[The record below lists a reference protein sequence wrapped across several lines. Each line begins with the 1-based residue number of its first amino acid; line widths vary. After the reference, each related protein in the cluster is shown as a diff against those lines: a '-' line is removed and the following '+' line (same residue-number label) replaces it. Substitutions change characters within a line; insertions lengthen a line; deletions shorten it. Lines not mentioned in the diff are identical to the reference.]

1 VPASAPVF
9 DSQAEDA
16 ALRQFDTQDTA
27 VVVDDDDDD
36 FGVPPPPLPPMPP
49 RSHDHEAGSSS
60 ATPAAPPAID
70 PAIALILQSLTQQQA
85 HLAAEQTRLSERM
98 LSMFQTIQDRQDSLQ
113 QQLLQDRAESR
124 AFMALMLQHSG
135 VSVPTVQSAPPPPL
149 HAPVVPA
156 IQSGPPVPT
165 VGPSSPLRPV
175 TLAFTSPVL
184 SSVCPQPLVP
194 PASAV
199 TTTYVAV
206 SVTTSVPAASAARP
220 QSESVPAP
228 ASTADPGSETDS
240 DPPPAFALLPRPR
253 PDAPPP
259 PPPAS
264 DV

>member
-9 DSQAEDA
+9 DSQAADA
-16 ALRQFDTQDTA
+16 ALHQFEAQDA
-27 VVVDDDDDD
+27 AVVDDDDDD
-36 FGVPPPPLPPMPP
+36 DDFGIPPPPPPPMPP

-70 PAIALILQSLTQQQA
+70 PTIASILQTLTQQQA
-85 HLAAEQTRLSERM
+85 HLAAEQTRQAAAHQQLSERM

-135 VSVPTVQSAPPPPL
+135 VSVPPVQSAPPPPL
-149 HAPVVPA
+149 QAPVVPA
-156 IQSGPPVPT
+156 LQSGPPFPS
-165 VGPSSPLRPV
+165 VGPSPLRSV
-175 TLAFTSPVL
+175 TLAFTSLGL
-184 SSVCPQPLVP
+184 SSVCPQPPVP

-199 TTTYVAV
+199 TTTVVAV

-228 ASTADPGSETDS
+228 ASTADPGFETDS
-240 DPPPAFALLPRPR
+240 DPPPTFALLPRP
-253 PDAPPP
+253 
-259 PPPAS
+259 
-264 DV
+264 

>member
-1 VPASAPVF
+1 VAASAPVF
-9 DSQAEDA
+9 YSQAEDA
-16 ALRQFDTQDTA
+16 ALRQFDTQDTT
-27 VVVDDDDDD
+27 VVDDDDD
-36 FGVPPPPLPPMPP
+36 FGVPPPPPPPMPP

-60 ATPAAPPAID
+60 AAPPAID
-70 PAIALILQSLTQQQA
+70 PALASILQSLTQQQA
-85 HLAAEQTRLSERM
+85 HLAAEQTRLSEGM
-98 LSMFQTIQDRQDSLQ
+98 LSMFQTIQDRQDLLQ

-124 AFMALMLQHSG
+124 AFMALMLQQSD
-135 VSVPTVQSAPPPPL
+135 VSVPPVQSAPPPPL

-165 VGPSSPLRPV
+165 VGPSPLRSV

-184 SSVCPQPLVP
+184 SSVCPQPPVP

-199 TTTYVAV
+199 TTTVVAV
-206 SVTTSVPAASAARP
+206 SMTTSVLAAPAARP

-228 ASTADPGSETDS
+228 ASTADPGFETDS
-240 DPPPAFALLPRPR
+240 DPPPAFALLPRSR

>member
-1 VPASAPVF
+1 VLASAPVF

-16 ALRQFDTQDTA
+16 ALRQFEAQDAA
-27 VVVDDDDDD
+27 VDDDDDDD
-36 FGVPPPPLPPMPP
+36 FGVPPPPPSPMPP
-49 RSHDHEAGSSS
+49 RSHDHEAGSSN

-70 PAIALILQSLTQQQA
+70 PTIASILQSLTQQQA

-98 LSMFQTIQDRQDSLQ
+98 LSMFQTIQDRKDSLQ

-135 VSVPTVQSAPPPPL
+135 VSVPPVQSAPPPPL
-149 HAPVVPA
+149 KAPVVPA
-156 IQSGPPVPT
+156 IQSGPPLPS
-165 VGPSSPLRPV
+165 VGPSSSPLRPV

-184 SSVCPQPLVP
+184 SSVCPQPPVP

-199 TTTYVAV
+199 TTPAVAV
-206 SVTTSVPAASAARP
+206 SVTTSVPAAPAARP

-228 ASTADPGSETDS
+228 ASTTDPGSETDS
-240 DPPPAFALLPRPR
+240 DPPPAFALLPRL
-253 PDAPPP
+253 DVPPP
-259 PPPAS
+259 PHPAS